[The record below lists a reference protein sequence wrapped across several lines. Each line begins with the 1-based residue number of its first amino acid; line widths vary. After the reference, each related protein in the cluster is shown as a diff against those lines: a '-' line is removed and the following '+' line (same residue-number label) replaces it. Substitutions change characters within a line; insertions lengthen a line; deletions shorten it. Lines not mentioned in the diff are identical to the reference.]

1 MLILIFSFIFATDGT
16 SKVKDKNENLSTQ
29 PSKSSNTSTH
39 VPSEFSTKEAPTVDT
54 AADADGGIRSHG
66 VVPSTDDFLIN
77 WSISESNT
85 QVNPTTCLG
94 DRYCWIQQ
102 VTAPTLVVTCW
113 IQQSVC
119 ILHSSRTGG
128 ASPPCTSRG

>member
-1 MLILIFSFIFATDGT
+1 MAKINEKIKIEM
-16 SKVKDKNENLSTQ
+16 KDNA
-29 PSKSSNTSTH
+29 
-39 VPSEFSTKEAPTVDT
+39 KEATMN
-54 AADADGGIRSHG
+54 
-66 VVPSTDDFLIN
+66 FLIN
-77 WSISESNT
+77 LPTSELNT
-85 QVNPTTCLG
+85 QVNQTTCLG
-94 DRYCWIQQ
+94 DTDCWIQQ

>member
-1 MLILIFSFIFATDGT
+1 MPDQ
-16 SKVKDKNENLSTQ
+16 D
-29 PSKSSNTSTH
+29 
-39 VPSEFSTKEAPTVDT
+39 
-54 AADADGGIRSHG
+54 
-66 VVPSTDDFLIN
+66 TDDFLIN
-77 WSISESNT
+77 WSISELNT

-94 DRYCWIQQ
+94 DTDCWIQQ

-128 ASPPCTSRG
+128 ASPPGQVEGKMHTDCWIQQLTIRVGAVTCWIQQHVSPEQVVGFSCVFN